1 MSVRVA
7 EVMKIPSAIEI
18 GRWRKREG
26 REMIAPSVV
35 EVERVRYPSKHTYF
49 LNNLADCFEFTASYL
64 QKAIPS
70 VFNTVLMKE
79 EMYPWRNVYLFICI
93 RSE

>member
-18 GRWRKREG
+18 GRWRKRQG

-35 EVERVRYPSKHTYF
+35 EVERVRYHPRLTYF
-49 LNNLADCFEFTASYL
+49 LNNLTDCFGFTASYL
-64 QKAIPS
+64 H
-70 VFNTVLMKE
+70 
-79 EMYPWRNVYLFICI
+79 
-93 RSE
+93 